1 MPINIFLSVIELSGQ
16 HRIPD
21 IHEKCYFGKQKTVM
35 AKSNFLAFDIGAS
48 SGRAILGT
56 LQNNKIELVE
66 IHRFKNQMCKINGSY
81 FWNIYSL
88 FDELKIGLKK
98 CISEYKTH
106 PESIG
111 IDTWGV
117 DYSLVTSEGHLVGLP
132 FAYRDHRTDKS
143 MQEFFEI
150 LPKEETY
157 LLSGIQFMQFNT
169 LFQLFASLQQKY
181 KGLEIAESILFT
193 PDTLNYLFTGVRKN
207 EYTIASTS
215 QLLKPGKAEWEA
227 KLFDSAGISMD
238 LTEEIVQPGTVLGNL
253 LPDVMEETGCNPIPC
268 IAVAGHDT
276 ASAIVSVPVRGK
288 NWAYLSSG
296 TWSLLGIESPVPL
309 VSEKTLEMNFTNEGG
324 VEGTTRF
331 LKNIMGMWLIQECKR
346 VWDEEGEMDWQQIVD
361 LSILAEPFKSLI
373 NPDDSTFLNPG
384 NMPKAIQD
392 FCAKTHQPVPGTKGD
407 IARCIYDS
415 LVLKY
420 KYTIKQIESVT
431 GKPIEKL
438 HIIGGGAHNVIMNQL
453 TADAT
458 GIPVFAGPTE
468 ATAIGNIMIQ
478 AKAMGKVSSLAK
490 IREIVGNSFEVTE
503 YVPSPKLDWDAAYAK
518 FETILQMDR

>member
-1 MPINIFLSVIELSGQ
+1 
-16 HRIPD
+16 
-21 IHEKCYFGKQKTVM
+21 M

-48 SGRAILGT
+48 SGRAILGI
-56 LQNNKIELVE
+56 LENNKIELVE

-88 FDELKIGLKK
+88 FDELKTGLRM
-98 CISEYKTH
+98 CISEYKIQ

-117 DYSLVTSEGHLVGLP
+117 DYSLISKDGHLVGLP

-143 MQEFFEI
+143 MEEFFKI
-150 LPKEETY
+150 LSKKETY

-169 LFQLFASLQQKY
+169 LFQLFSSVQQNY
-181 KGLEIAESILFT
+181 SGLKNAESILFT
-193 PDTLNYLFTGVRKN
+193 PDTLNYLFTGIKKN

-215 QLLKPGKAEWEA
+215 QLLKPGKAEWEE
-227 KLFDSAGISMD
+227 KLFNSAGIPSR
-238 LTEEIVQPGTVLGNL
+238 LTVEIIQPGSVLGNL
-253 LPDVMEETGCNPIPC
+253 LPEVLEETGCQEIPC
-268 IAVAGHDT
+268 IAVASHDT
-276 ASAIVSVPVRGK
+276 ASAIVSVPAKGE

-346 VWDEEGEMDWQQIVD
+346 IWDGEGELDWQQIVD
-361 LSILAEPFKSLI
+361 LSNAAIPFQCLI
-373 NPDDSTFLNPG
+373 NPDDSSFLNPG

-392 FCAKTHQPVPGTKGD
+392 FCAKTNQPVPQTKGE

-420 KYTIKQIESVT
+420 KFTIKQIESVT
-431 GKPIEKL
+431 GKQIEKL

-453 TADAT
+453 TADAI

-468 ATAIGNIMIQ
+468 ATAIGNIMLQ
-478 AKAMGKVSSLAK
+478 AKALSKVESLLE
-490 IREIVGNSFEVTE
+490 IREIVQNSFGVIE
-503 YVPSPKLDWDAAYAK
+503 YKPSPKLDWEKAYPK
-518 FETILQMDR
+518 FESLLVYKN